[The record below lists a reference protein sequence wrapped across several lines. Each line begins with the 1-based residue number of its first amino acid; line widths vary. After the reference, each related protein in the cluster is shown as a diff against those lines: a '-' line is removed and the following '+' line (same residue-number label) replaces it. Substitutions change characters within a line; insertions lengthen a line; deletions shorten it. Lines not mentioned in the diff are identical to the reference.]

1 MAAAGAGI
9 GARAGVTSAVT
20 LFFVATMLFSANPFA
35 RLPFTPAD
43 GQGLNPQLQN
53 PGMVVHPPMLY
64 LGYIS
69 ITIPFAFAVAA
80 LMSRRLDT
88 GWLHA
93 IRKWT
98 IVSWLFLS
106 IGITLGMWWAY
117 VELGWGGYWAWD
129 PVENASFLPW
139 LTMTAFLHSVM
150 IQEKRGMLKKWNMV
164 LISLSFFLSI
174 FGTFITR
181 SGVISSV
188 HSFAQSSVGYYFL
201 GGLIALVLGMAW
213 LLYTR
218 LPMLQSESHLES
230 MVSRE
235 ASFLFNNLILVG
247 IAFSVLWGTIFPVIS
262 EIVRGHQVTVG
273 PPFFNQV
280 NIPLGLALL
289 ALTGIGPLIAWRK
302 ASVGNLRRQFAVP
315 VVLGG
320 VAAAVITALGM
331 GNFYAI
337 LTISLAVFVTATI
350 VQEFVRGVG
359 ARHRLHGENP
369 VQAFVRL
376 VGRNRRRYGG
386 YVVHLGIVT
395 YFVAFTGQAFK
406 VDREAS
412 LKPGESV
419 EVQSPWGHMYT
430 FTHLGVSQYDQLNRL
445 VSAAS
450 VEVDKDGKRI
460 GVMSSEKRQHFTCA
474 VPTRPCPDQMRQKS
488 FEPSTEAGIR
498 SNLQEDIYIVYAGSV
513 EGTEEAVY
521 RFTINPLV
529 WWLWYGGF
537 VLVVGGVITLWPG
550 TTVRATRQG
559 DTQGG
564 YAAQIVESKGA

>member
-1 MAAAGAGI
+1 
-9 GARAGVTSAVT
+9 
-20 LFFVATMLFSANPFA
+20 
-35 RLPFTPAD
+35 
-43 GQGLNPQLQN
+43 
-53 PGMVVHPPMLY
+53 
-64 LGYIS
+64 
-69 ITIPFAFAVAA
+69 
-80 LMSRRLDT
+80 
-88 GWLHA
+88 
-93 IRKWT
+93 
-98 IVSWLFLS
+98 
-106 IGITLGMWWAY
+106 
-117 VELGWGGYWAWD
+117 
-129 PVENASFLPW
+129 
-139 LTMTAFLHSVM
+139 
-150 IQEKRGMLKKWNMV
+150 
-164 LISLSFFLSI
+164 
-174 FGTFITR
+174 
-181 SGVISSV
+181 
-188 HSFAQSSVGYYFL
+188 VGYYFL
-201 GGLIALVLGMAW
+201 GGLIFLVIAVAW

-218 LPMLQSESHLES
+218 LPMLESESHLES

-247 IAFSVLWGTIFPVIS
+247 IAFSVLWGTMFPVIS
-262 EIVRGHQVTVG
+262 EIVRGSQVTVG

-320 VAAAVITALGM
+320 IAAAVLTAIGM
-331 GNFYAI
+331 GHFYSI

-350 VQEFVRGVG
+350 LQEFVRGVG
-359 ARHRLHGENP
+359 ARHRLHDEN
-369 VQAFVRL
+369 VLQALVRL

-419 EVQSPWGHMYT
+419 EVASPWGHTYT
-430 FTHLGVSQYDQLNRL
+430 FTHIGVSQYDQLNRL

-450 VEVDKDGKRI
+450 VEVTKDGERI

-474 VPTRPCPDQMRQKS
+474 VPTRPCPEQMRQKS

-498 SNLQEDIYIVYAGSV
+498 SDLQEDIYIVYAGSV

-521 RFTINPLV
+521 RFTLNPLV

-550 TTVRATRQG
+550 TTIRASRQG
-559 DTQGG
+559 DLQGG
-564 YAAQIVESKGA
+564 YAAQIVESKSA